1 MKKGR
6 IIGAVLSA
14 AMMVNCIS
22 PVMTAFGQTTGVFEN
37 PLAPVDRT
45 QSAEKF
51 TAKPLVILIDFPD
64 YRYTELDEREKDF
77 RINSFTGKETTADF
91 YEKLF
96 FGDETYKTE
105 DGNDHIT
112 VNKFF
117 KEESGGTYEFKG
129 KVMGW
134 YTADKPAATYG
145 ANVDKSDQKN
155 ARNLVLEAIQKAS
168 KDVDLSEFDI
178 EDKWDL
184 DGDGDYNEP
193 DGIIDSLVVI
203 HPGLGEEWGG
213 GSLKEDAIWPFRW
226 GFNVFGENMDLYT
239 PAEKQA
245 IVNKNHKVT
254 DKSGKE
260 FFVEDFTIF
269 EQDLPLDLFCHEFG
283 HVLGLPDLYDTNK
296 SEPPVENWSIMGGSY
311 TGNPRGSQPVSYG
324 AYCKEFLQKDF
335 EKRKRA
341 ANWQNMKKIS
351 LDDVTAEGIDVVLD
365 QATLKGKNKDVVRI
379 DLPKYAERV
388 VMPTEGSQC
397 FFSGKGDK
405 LKNYMTTKTPIELS
419 ADSNA
424 KLTFKTWYDIDPYF
438 DFASVQ

>member
-6 IIGAVLSA
+6 IIGAILSA

-22 PVMTAFGQTTGVFEN
+22 PVMTVFGQTTGVFEN

-226 GFNVFGENMDLYT
+226 GFNVFGENMDSYT

-260 FFVEDFTIF
+260 FFVEDFTI
-269 EQDLPLDLFCHEFG
+269 
-283 HVLGLPDLYDTNK
+283 
-296 SEPPVENWSIMGGSY
+296 
-311 TGNPRGSQPVSYG
+311 
-324 AYCKEFLQKDF
+324 
-335 EKRKRA
+335 
-341 ANWQNMKKIS
+341 
-351 LDDVTAEGIDVVLD
+351 
-365 QATLKGKNKDVVRI
+365 
-379 DLPKYAERV
+379 
-388 VMPTEGSQC
+388 
-397 FFSGKGDK
+397 
-405 LKNYMTTKTPIELS
+405 
-419 ADSNA
+419 
-424 KLTFKTWYDIDPYF
+424 
-438 DFASVQ
+438 